1 MVLVALLGP
10 GGPDRDVRRA
20 TAVAVALGDVL
31 GAGVLLAVA
40 LVGLPVHVAL
50 TVDVVVAVLAVVGRG
65 ERQVRSRALRILAH
79 RWAFLSGAVA
89 AQWSAF

>member
-1 MVLVALLGP
+1 
-10 GGPDRDVRRA
+10 
-20 TAVAVALGDVL
+20 
-31 GAGVLLAVA
+31 
-40 LVGLPVHVAL
+40 
-50 TVDVVVAVLAVVGRG
+50 VVVAVLAVVGRG